1 MKAMI
6 LAAGV
11 GSRLD
16 PLTRSVPKPMAPIVN
31 KPVMEHIVH
40 LLAKHGFDEVI
51 CNTHHLAA
59 HIEDYFAKTP
69 AAELGAQ
76 VSFNREAKLMGTAGG
91 LKRVAQE
98 RDFFNDS
105 GTFLVSGGDDLTSLD
120 LTAMLRQHRDSGAL
134 ATIALTRVDDP
145 SQFGVVV
152 LNDDNSIERF
162 VEKPAPGTE
171 PSNLVNTGV
180 YLFEPAVFDLI
191 PAEQFYDFGKELFP
205 LLLEKG
211 APFYG
216 FESDDYW
223 RDVGNLREYR
233 DCHDDFFTGD
243 IALNIGLKANADGN
257 FIGDGCSIDTS
268 AKLEAPVV
276 IGANTQIGANAVVSK
291 MSVIGENCVVG
302 ANATIVHSILWD
314 GAKIGDNTH
323 LERSIVGYNAEISSS
338 AGVFDAVIVP
348 I

>member
-1 MKAMI
+1 MI

-40 LLAKHGFDEVI
+40 LLARHGFDEVI
-51 CNTHHLAA
+51 CNTHHLAD
-59 HIEDYFAKTP
+59 HIENYFAKTP
-69 AAELGAQ
+69 ADELGAQ
-76 VSFNREAKLMGTAGG
+76 VQFNREAELMGTAGG
-91 LKRVAQE
+91 LKRIAQE
-98 RDFFNDS
+98 RDFFSADE
-105 GTFLVSGGDDLTSLD
+105 TFLVSGGDDLTSLD
-120 LTAMLRQHRDSGAL
+120 LSAMLKQHRDSGAI
-134 ATIALTRVDDP
+134 ATIALTKVDDP

-152 LNDDNSIERF
+152 LDAENRIENF

-180 YLFEPAVFDLI
+180 YLFEPQVFDLI
-191 PAEQFYDFGKELFP
+191 PANQFYDFGKELFP

-211 APFYG
+211 LPFYG

-233 DCHDDFFTGD
+233 DCHDDFFKGD
-243 IALNIGLKANADGN
+243 IALNIGLEADENGN
-257 FIGDGCSIDTS
+257 FIGENCQIDDS

-276 IGANTQIGANAVVSK
+276 IGAGTKIEAGAIVK
-291 MSVIGENCVVG
+291 ELSVIGENCVVG
-302 ANATIVHSILWD
+302 AGAIIVHSILWD
-314 GAKIGDNTH
+314 GAKVGAGTH
-323 LERSIVGYNAEISSS
+323 LERSIVGYDVEVKCS
-338 AGVFDAVIVP
+338 AAIFDAVMVAA
-348 I
+348 